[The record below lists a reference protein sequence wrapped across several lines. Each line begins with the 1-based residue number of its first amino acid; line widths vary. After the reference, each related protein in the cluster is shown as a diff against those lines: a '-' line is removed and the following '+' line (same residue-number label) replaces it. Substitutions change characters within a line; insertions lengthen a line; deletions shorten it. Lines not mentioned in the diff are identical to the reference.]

1 MSSQLRTPGPLTDV
15 AERESMK
22 LIIAIIQAYDSDR
35 LLRAVT
41 ERGFRATKI
50 VSTGGFLR
58 MGNATIFM
66 GVDDD
71 RVQECLGVIHESC
84 ESRVE
89 AGYDPGE
96 HEFIEWFPIGVHDV
110 TVGGAVVF
118 SVAVREHHRLLLGQ
132 TGDSNL

>member
-1 MSSQLRTPGPLTDV
+1 
-15 AERESMK
+15 MK

-35 LLRAVT
+35 LLHAVT
-41 ERGFRATKI
+41 ASGFRATKI

-66 GVDDD
+66 GVEND
-71 RVQECLGVIHESC
+71 RVQECLQLIHASC
-84 ESRVE
+84 ESRTE
-89 AGYDPGE
+89 EGFDPTE

-118 SVAVREHHRLLLGQ
+118 VVRISDFLQMLPAPSEKHE
-132 TGDSNL
+132 S

>member
-1 MSSQLRTPGPLTDV
+1 
-15 AERESMK
+15 MK
-22 LIIAIIQAYDSDR
+22 LIVAIIQAYDSDR

-41 ERGFRATKI
+41 SAGFRATKI

-58 MGNATIFM
+58 MGNATILM
-66 GVDDD
+66 GVDDN
-71 RVQECLGVIHESC
+71 RVNQCLQVIHTSC

-89 AGYDPGE
+89 EGFDPTE

-118 SVAVREHHRLLLGQ
+118 ILRVSDFVQMLPPDT
-132 TGDSNL
+132 TGSQS

>member
-1 MSSQLRTPGPLTDV
+1 
-15 AERESMK
+15 MK
-22 LIIAIIQAYDSDR
+22 LIVAIIQAYDSDR

-41 ERGFRATKI
+41 SAGFRATKI

-58 MGNATIFM
+58 MGNATILM
-66 GVDDD
+66 GVEDE
-71 RVQECLGVIHESC
+71 RLRACLKIIHTSC

-89 AGYDPGE
+89 VGFDPTE

-118 SVAVREHHRLLLGQ
+118 ILGVSEFRQ
-132 TGDSNL
+132 MFPPEARSDQS